1 MKKIVLLAAM
11 LAMAVMM
18 MAPGAAMAE
27 DLDFDG
33 FDDEEEFFFEE
44 DEFFFPF
51 FLEVEID
58 DIDCDG
64 FDDDGD
70 GETDEDIVC
79 VVEFDVDFD
88 GFDGDGDGFDEDF
101 FDN

>member
-11 LAMAVMM
+11 LAMSVMM
-18 MAPGAAMAE
+18 MAPGAAMAD

-33 FDDEEEFFFEE
+33 FDDEEEFFF
-44 DEFFFPF
+44 DYGDFFPYY
-51 FLEVEID
+51 LDVEID

-64 FDDDGD
+64 SDDDGD
-70 GETDEDIVC
+70 GEIDEDIVC
-79 VVEFDVDFD
+79 VVEFDIDYD

>member
-11 LAMAVMM
+11 LTMAAMM
-18 MAPGAAMAE
+18 MAPGAAMAD

-33 FDDEEEFFFEE
+33 FDDEEEIFF
-44 DEFFFPF
+44 DYGYFFPYF
-51 FLEVEID
+51 EFEID

-64 FDDDGD
+64 
-70 GETDEDIVC
+70 ETDEDVVC
-79 VVEFDVDFD
+79 VVELDIDFD
-88 GFDGDGDGFDEDF
+88 GFDGDGDGLDEDF

>member
-18 MAPGAAMAE
+18 MAPGAAMAD

-33 FDDEEEFFFEE
+33 FDDEEEIFF
-44 DEFFFPF
+44 DYGFFFPF
-51 FLEVEID
+51 FYDVEID

-70 GETDEDIVC
+70 GEIDEEVVC
-79 VVEFDVDFD
+79 VVEFDIDFD